1 MKNEL
6 ESLRQLLEWESAPL
20 ADGRNRFDLRRTK
33 ALVWGVECFIHGIEV
48 GHESGMDLV
57 VVVEKALYLARAVD
71 GSLWDRVAKCLE
83 TDKSRK
89 FMCMRA
95 GQHEWSFQFYGRDCL
110 RPEATERGPDPQKAL
125 ETLLKSVED
134 WDRNRATPTESDPV
148 VVAALEAVSASDL
161 ETVRRFIAIKETAFK
176 TACDKTKATVLDWLL
191 EIHARLGSQVDDPDG
206 NKTARS
212 ALKFLRGPKKD
223 HSQEINRLRD
233 RLIYQFQLW
242 IES

>member
-6 ESLRQLLEWESAPL
+6 EGLRRLLEWESGAPL

-33 ALVWGVECFIHGIEV
+33 AQVWGVECFIRDIEV
-48 GHESGMDLV
+48 GHESGMDPV
-57 VVVEKALYLARAVD
+57 AVVEKALYLTHAVD

-89 FMCMRA
+89 FMCIRA
-95 GQHEWSFQFYGRDCL
+95 GQHEWSFQFYGHDYL
-110 RPEATERGPDPQKAL
+110 GPSSAERGPDPQRAL

-134 WDRNRATPTESDPV
+134 WDRSRATTTASDPV
-148 VVAALEAVSASDL
+148 VMAALETVSASDL
-161 ETVRRFIAIKETAFK
+161 DTIRRFVSMKEVFK
-176 TACDKTKATVLDWLL
+176 TACDKTKATVLDRLL
-191 EIHARLGSQVDDPDG
+191 EIHARLGSQEDDPDG
-206 NKTARS
+206 IKTARCV
-212 ALKFLRGPKKD
+212 LKFLRGPAKD